1 MASGCRLRCCTLP
14 GALERPLHMGGWR
27 WREGDPRHVTP
38 SGYVEYLGVAR
49 GAGSLRGGVG
59 GVRQRSL
66 AGAIHVRE
74 P

>member
-1 MASGCRLRCCTLP
+1 
-14 GALERPLHMGGWR
+14 MGGMRW

-38 SGYVEYLGVAR
+38 SGYVEYLGAAR

-66 AGAIHVRE
+66 AGAIHARE